1 MSQALS
7 DFEIAR
13 IKAKFREALGRELT
27 PEECKYLG
35 LTKALIP
42 VEKEKPNAKTTP
54 INRRKS

>member
-35 LTKALIP
+35 LSNALIP
-42 VEKEKPNAKTTP
+42 VEKEKPNAKDDS
-54 INRRKS
+54 N